1 MLCEH
6 SIVMNQKISDVSANH
21 YKNPLP
27 HPEFIVRRCG
37 SGFFI
42 LYLNTLPIRQS
53 HFDSSLQVLLPGS
66 HADQAITF

>member
-1 MLCEH
+1 
-6 SIVMNQKISDVSANH
+6 MNQKICDVSANH

-42 LYLNTLPIRQS
+42 LYLNTLLIRRF

-66 HADQAITF
+66 HTDQAIAF